1 VRRKNNIKLIHYER
15 LRETTMKNHNK
26 EEIEEKKRKAEKFI
40 LEAETFIASGKFLA
54 GFKFYQKATN
64 IYFDLGSYMKIPDIF
79 IRIST
84 LLKKETNI
92 FKSIEYLHKIRIRL
106 KDRDLIEEEAKLVMI
121 IGNLFYKLEDF
132 ASAAEYFEETADLY
146 LKTEPNEYR
155 IPSALFLI
163 RSAECY
169 ENSRKYEVAER
180 VVVQAVL
187 RLNPDSMNFISE
199 ENEGI
204 KLLSKNKFKSAIP
217 IYIKLQTYFKDAL
230 EKDMSFILEDSTI
243 LEEIAIFAKTRL
255 IQIISEYRLIL
266 MICYS
271 RIGETE
277 KSRQIAIESIEQLNT
292 GINMLKNGML
302 TSHWNKEDVKRLA
315 FSGFLR
321 SYFQKFHHI
330 KNETADQQ
338 IQHYLARGFTGKI
351 LDVLKNLPYYDLCAK
366 TETYALTDLNEL
378 LTKENLGR
386 LEKYKKIITKN

>member
-1 VRRKNNIKLIHYER
+1 MLK
-15 LRETTMKNHNK
+15 ETTMKNHNN
-26 EEIEEKKRKAEKFI
+26 EEIEEKKRNAEKFI
-40 LEAETFIASGKFLA
+40 MEAETFIADGKFHA
-54 GFKFYQKATN
+54 GFKLYQKSTN

-92 FKSIEYLHKIRIRL
+92 FKAIEYLHKIRIRL

-121 IGNLFYKLEDF
+121 IGNLFYELQDF

-199 ENEGI
+199 ENKGI
-204 KLLSKNKFKSAIP
+204 KLLSNNKFKSAIP

-277 KSRQIAIESIEQLNT
+277 KSRQMAIESIEQLNT
-292 GINMLKNGML
+292 GIEMLKNGML
-302 TSHWNKEDVKRLA
+302 TGDHWNKEDVKRLA

-321 SYFQKFHHI
+321 AYCQKFHHI

-338 IQHYLARGFTGKI
+338 IQHYLARGFKGKI
-351 LDVLKNLPYYDLCAK
+351 LDVLQNLPYYDLCAK
-366 TETYALTDLNEL
+366 TETYALADLNEL